1 MADTRASSPAFSASK
16 KHQPNAH
23 PYPIKTTSS
32 ALLSWSNSSPHSVQ
46 SVKHHYVPLSPTRA
60 RREHSSREVG
70 NTTGNTVPRP
80 PPLPT
85 PPPYFSGSPTRSSFT
100 STEAFVTPKRK
111 RAETLPP
118 GTTHPL
124 MNIDNDSILNGDLP
138 SNPEQWTTE
147 QLLTHLSMSLNA
159 GKDLKTSSV
168 DVMLNWVR
176 KRGLTGRQWL
186 RLTYTDVIRWVC
198 TTLSPSPCHTQK
210 DFEFFSTS
218 LSDTQRSRL
227 LENSRTLRTN
237 VLRAHIGGP
246 SDETTDSSKAIHI
259 RNRSTAKSSPFHGDL
274 YGMSVSS
281 VDLSLHSRMDFSNP
295 SSPSVTIHPSNS
307 VSESFVQRYSD
318 LARIRT
324 RRRGKVKGLVE
335 TWEQERSRRGSI
347 SSSGT
352 SGGEGSVFGS
362 DPECDGDPKQF
373 ETLQDGVSAPL
384 HEEGLLPSAD
394 TTVIASSPPRSYSSI
409 DDDHE
414 PSMEELLPYFGP
426 IGVRGWEADI
436 GLGETVKRVPASSA
450 YSSNTSLVKFLNS
463 DDAMQEPDYTRSL
476 KWDVERKFD
485 MGERNAMVHK
495 RVFTAVFTDTS
506 KSSLDTDAS
515 SPVDPINADVDI
527 LENDLVAGVEANDAL
542 PSLHVAR
549 SESTEQL
556 GIIRSLETSL
566 MHTRA
571 ELQIFKARLE
581 VLEADLTRLETVPST
596 WKCPVIREQAS
607 RKDVQ
612 VSTDDASSTV
622 QTNGVAD
629 IKDLWLDWRDA
640 TRSLCASV
648 KSSVYPFIWP
658 VIYRYHLK
666 LPKHREERLA
676 LLRATGL
683 PVLRI
688 SSVIMF
694 SFFCAAVVRRVG
706 LTLWL
711 RKR

>member
-70 NTTGNTVPRP
+70 NPTGNTVPRP

-85 PPPYFSGSPTRSSFT
+85 PPTYFSGSPTRPSCT

-138 SNPEQWTTE
+138 SNPEQWTTD
-147 QLLTHLSMSLNA
+147 QLLSHLSTSLNA

-186 RLTYTDVIRWVC
+186 RLTYTDVI
-198 TTLSPSPCHTQK
+198 
-210 DFEFFSTS
+210 STS

-227 LENSRTLRTN
+227 LENSRTLRTD
-237 VLRAHIGGP
+237 VLRAHIGGA
-246 SDETTDSSKAIHI
+246 SDEITDSSKAIHI

-295 SSPSVTIHPSNS
+295 LSPSVTINPSNS

-373 ETLQDGVSAPL
+373 QTLQDGVSAPL

-463 DDAMQEPDYTRSL
+463 DDAVQEPDYIRSL
-476 KWDVERKFD
+476 KWDAERKFD
-485 MGERNAMVHK
+485 KGERNTMVHK

-506 KSSLDTDAS
+506 KSSWDSDAS

-527 LENDLVAGVEANDAL
+527 LENDLVAGVDAEANGAL

-556 GIIRSLETSL
+556 GIICSLETSL

-571 ELQIFKARLE
+571 ELQIFRARLE
-581 VLEADLTRLETVPST
+581 VMETDLTRLETVSST
-596 WKCPVIREQAS
+596 WKCPDIREQAS
-607 RKDVQ
+607 KKDVQ
-612 VSTDDASSTV
+612 VSTDDASSTA
-622 QTNGVAD
+622 QTNGFAD
-629 IKDLWLDWRDA
+629 IRDLWLDWQDA
-640 TRSLCASV
+640 TRSLCARV

-688 SSVIMF
+688 SSVIVF
-694 SFFCAAVVRRVG
+694 SFFCAAAVRRVG